1 MTDFEEYQ
9 PEDALYT
16 WSILTQMLSGDWH
29 MEMLRERLTEVYD
42 RKLVDKLLPFS
53 PDEHLDFG
61 SV

>member
-1 MTDFEEYQ
+1 
-9 PEDALYT
+9 
-16 WSILTQMLSGDWH
+16 

-42 RKLVDKLLPFS
+42 RRIVDKLLPFS